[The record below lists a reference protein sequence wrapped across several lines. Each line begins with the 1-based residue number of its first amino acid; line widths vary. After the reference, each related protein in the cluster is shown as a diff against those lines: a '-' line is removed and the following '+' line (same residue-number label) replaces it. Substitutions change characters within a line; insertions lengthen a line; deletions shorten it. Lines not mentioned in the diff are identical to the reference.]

1 MYDSLQV
8 LQRDVECHGRIVSSV
23 VRLCG
28 GGDAARALER
38 RWHLLYLRAIE
49 WQCHLEAC
57 LAKTDNQGCISIEE
71 ASDSD
76 EEPALKQPRLSR
88 RGSPR
93 RLRTPQPRIRNRSFD
108 SRQSASEEE
117 TDDVLTCTWGGF
129 ESDYSWSRRADS
141 MEQDEHRVPDL
152 TDSGPP
158 ETLRRLHDLSTQ
170 ETETMNFHEQV
181 KTPPTVVKR
190 KKPVDTSKFNQSD
203 RKSKNCATF
212 YFRHHDT
219 DSDGRQMI
227 ETDEKSQESSEEEWT
242 YVGSPKIANEDSTDL
257 MTSSVEIQCE
267 LPVDEKKE
275 KSPSP
280 KPKLESNTPDLIK
293 VDARCK
299 DIERL
304 VIQAEELVQ
313 KQAQQQMKKKG
324 SRSFKPL
331 MFEEEGKS
339 VSRVKMSRIKEW
351 LNQSTEGER
360 SKNDSNQCTESYD
373 ASGEY
378 TTESEVDTS
387 LTSEER
393 NLHSSMD
400 MSTST
405 CTVTPT
411 HQAKVQLR
419 KKRSGPRPWSVSCL
433 SQLPAPPPPAISH
446 NMSISES
453 ALHTLAAPPE
463 PHASSH
469 SNGKLRGSNT
479 TVQVC
484 TLCRPPSL
492 TTWPSSSPL
501 CTRSPRR
508 PSYTPPRTPTA
519 SCAAATPRYRYVHC
533 AARHLAQHVHLR
545 VRAAYARRAARAA
558 WLLGLQRQ
566 AARQQHHGTGMYTV
580 PPAIS
585 HNMSI
590 SEFAL
595 HTFAAPPE
603 PHASSHS
610 NGKLRGSNTTV
621 QVCTLC
627 RPPSRTTCPSP
638 SPLCTRSPRR
648 PSRTPP
654 RTPTA
659 SCVAAT
665 PQYRYVHCAAR
676 HLAQHVHLR
685 VRSAHARRTVRATR
699 LLALQRQAA
708 WQQHHSTGMYTV
720 PPAISHN
727 MCISESA
734 LHTLATPPE
743 PHASSHSNGKL
754 RGSNTT
760 VQVCTLC
767 RPPSRTTCPSPSP
780 RCTRSPRRPSRTPP
794 RTPKASC
801 AAATPRYRYV
811 HCAARHLAQHVH
823 LRVRAAHVRR
833 AARAARLVAL
843 QRQVARQQHHGT
855 GMYTVPP
862 AISHMSI
869 SHMAISESAL
879 HTLAA
884 PPEPYAS
891 SHSNGKLRGSNT
903 TVQVCTLCRPP
914 SRTCPSP
921 SPRCIRS
928 PRRPGRMAPRTPT
941 ASCAAATPRYR
952 YVHCAAR
959 HLAHVHLR
967 VRAAHARRAARA
979 ARLLALQRQAARQQH
994 HGTGMYTVPP
1004 AISHMSISESA
1015 LHTLAAPPE
1024 PYASSH
1030 SNGKLRG
1037 SNTTVQGHV
1046 SSTNTMTEACTSCVE
1061 ANEKQCWLR
1070 RKRLKLRKHNASERR
1085 DRLVKSLSFCGRLSP
1100 EIEDK
1105 NERSA
1110 ASDPATGRKY
1120 RFDTTSTSGNDS
1132 DEELIKQQLATIAH
1146 LRKSIE
1152 KTHISTKEPDSAIP
1166 EQNEPEIVTPSFKLG
1181 PEGGH
1186 VRPRLT
1192 RSTER
1197 ERSFIALS
1205 LGDPSQL
1212 WDLSIDKD
1220 SDVDKSV
1227 TAGTE
1232 EHSSFSEQAWD
1243 FYQEKYN
1250 SEPYSEAPDSDA
1262 ARRLLEFGDDYR
1274 AYLDSQSDCCSSLS
1288 AQPEQDRSPTG
1299 TRRRRPPS
1307 EMSRE
1312 RSLPRYKRPTRTSPV
1327 ETPLRKP
1334 KKSISSA
1341 ERKKMLLD
1349 SLEKS
1354 RNSVESNESLRR
1366 RKQSESERK
1375 SKRSPEFDLLNIQAL
1390 SRRRHSSNLTSDEVN
1405 SSLEYTEVNNRPDI
1419 LDSLNRRRKN
1429 TDKDGESELQ
1439 KVALSELRRKSTEG
1453 AHSEDEAS
1461 SPKKHSRRNWEGDSD
1476 SESEEVRSLI
1486 RRSSSQLEAAEAAM
1500 ARQDSSP
1507 DLLRAFDYTEIVTRC
1522 RENIN
1527 LLDAALADG
1536 SVLSSGLQRDI
1547 RGL

>member
-1 MYDSLQV
+1 
-8 LQRDVECHGRIVSSV
+8 
-23 VRLCG
+23 
-28 GGDAARALER
+28 
-38 RWHLLYLRAIE
+38 
-49 WQCHLEAC
+49 
-57 LAKTDNQGCISIEE
+57 
-71 ASDSD
+71 
-76 EEPALKQPRLSR
+76 
-88 RGSPR
+88 
-93 RLRTPQPRIRNRSFD
+93 
-108 SRQSASEEE
+108 
-117 TDDVLTCTWGGF
+117 
-129 ESDYSWSRRADS
+129 

-152 TDSGPP
+152 TDSGPN

-257 MTSSVEIQCE
+257 MTSSVEIQYE

-275 KSPSP
+275 KPPSP

-453 ALHTLAAPPE
+453 ALHTLAAPPG
-463 PHASSH
+463 PHA
-469 SNGKLRGSNT
+469 
-479 TVQVC
+479 
-484 TLCRPPSL
+484 
-492 TTWPSSSPL
+492 
-501 CTRSPRR
+501 
-508 PSYTPPRTPTA
+508 
-519 SCAAATPRYRYVHC
+519 
-533 AARHLAQHVHLR
+533 
-545 VRAAYARRAARAA
+545 
-558 WLLGLQRQ
+558 
-566 AARQQHHGTGMYTV
+566 
-580 PPAIS
+580 
-585 HNMSI
+585 
-590 SEFAL
+590 
-595 HTFAAPPE
+595 
-603 PHASSHS
+603 
-610 NGKLRGSNTTV
+610 
-621 QVCTLC
+621 
-627 RPPSRTTCPSP
+627 PSP
-638 SPLCTRSPRR
+638 SP
-648 PSRTPP
+648 
-654 RTPTA
+654 
-659 SCVAAT
+659 
-665 PQYRYVHCAAR
+665 
-676 HLAQHVHLR
+676 
-685 VRSAHARRTVRATR
+685 
-699 LLALQRQAA
+699 
-708 WQQHHSTGMYTV
+708 
-720 PPAISHN
+720 
-727 MCISESA
+727 
-734 LHTLATPPE
+734 
-743 PHASSHSNGKL
+743 
-754 RGSNTT
+754 
-760 VQVCTLC
+760 
-767 RPPSRTTCPSPSP
+767 
-780 RCTRSPRRPSRTPP
+780 
-794 RTPKASC
+794 
-801 AAATPRYRYV
+801 
-811 HCAARHLAQHVH
+811 
-823 LRVRAAHVRR
+823 
-833 AARAARLVAL
+833 
-843 QRQVARQQHHGT
+843 
-855 GMYTVPP
+855 
-862 AISHMSI
+862 
-869 SHMAISESAL
+869 
-879 HTLAA
+879 
-884 PPEPYAS
+884 
-891 SHSNGKLRGSNT
+891 
-903 TVQVCTLCRPP
+903 
-914 SRTCPSP
+914 
-921 SPRCIRS
+921 
-928 PRRPGRMAPRTPT
+928 
-941 ASCAAATPRYR
+941 
-952 YVHCAAR
+952 
-959 HLAHVHLR
+959 
-967 VRAAHARRAARA
+967 
-979 ARLLALQRQAARQQH
+979 
-994 HGTGMYTVPP
+994 
-1004 AISHMSISESA
+1004 
-1015 LHTLAAPPE
+1015 
-1024 PYASSH
+1024 SH

-1110 ASDPATGRKY
+1110 ASDPATSRKN

-1181 PEGGH
+1181 PEGGP

-1212 WDLSIDKD
+1212 WDLCIDKD

-1327 ETPLRKP
+1327 ESPLRKP

-1375 SKRSPEFDLLNIQAL
+1375 NKRSPEFDLLNIQAL

-1429 TDKDGESELQ
+1429 TDKDGDSELQ
-1439 KVALSELRRKSTEG
+1439 KVALSELRRRSTEG
-1453 AHSEDEAS
+1453 ADSEDDAS

-1507 DLLRAFDYTEIVTRC
+1507 DLLRAFDYVRTQFDTDYSSCTEAEDDFACVTARRPACLRARICLAVAAFSILVIVY
-1522 RENIN
+1522 IH
-1527 LLDAALADG
+1527 
-1536 SVLSSGLQRDI
+1536 LQ
-1547 RGL
+1547 